1 MTQIR
6 SILCI
11 DDEPDIRT
19 VLKTALAFTLGADVN
34 VAGSAQEAFDY
45 LRAHDLP
52 DLIILDGMMP
62 GIDGLTACR
71 QLRQEPRYAAIP
83 IIFLSASSRRAD
95 VEEAMKAGATACL
108 SKPFD
113 PMTIGQ
119 EILERLQGA
128 T

>member
-1 MTQIR
+1 MTRIS

-19 VLKTALAFTLGADVN
+19 VLKTALAFTLKADV
-34 VAGSAQEAFDY
+34 VAVDSAQEAFDY
-45 LRAHDLP
+45 LRAHDPP

-62 GIDGLTACR
+62 GMDGLTACR
-71 QLRQEPRYAAIP
+71 HLRQDPAYAAIP
-83 IIFLSASSRRAD
+83 IIFLSASSRRSD
-95 VEEAMKAGATACL
+95 VEEAIKSGATACL

-119 EILERLQGA
+119 EILDLLQGA
-128 T
+128 S